1 MDWLSGQKQRS
12 AKPYN
17 RWFKSNI
24 HLGDCR
30 LMVGQMFVVHS
41 IRVRFSSVTP
51 YIAGRRVPNQSHKLR
66 FPVSTTGPATKYFR
80 FFLHIFF
87 YLKNFSYICHKIMVF
102 TTQRMSTIQSG
113 AWNHNPL
120 PKLQKTQEAVKNG
133 TKRVFH
139 HYLTGSLN
147 SVGQSSWFVI
157 SLSAVRIRQGA
168 QQGSIVV

>member
-1 MDWLSGQKQRS
+1 MYGGVEQLVACWAHNPK
-12 AKPYN
+12 
-17 RWFKSNI
+17 
-24 HLGDCR
+24 
-30 LMVGQMFVVHS
+30 VGG
-41 IRVRFSSVTP
+41 SSP
-51 YIAGRRVPNQSHKLR
+51 S
-66 FPVSTTGPATKYFR
+66 PAT
-80 FFLHIFF
+80 
-87 YLKNFSYICHKIMVF
+87 KIMVF

-113 AWNHNPL
+113 IWKHNPL

-168 QQGSIVV
+168 QNIGLISLCMDGSKHPIDYGVMAHGDRNWSSGLRFKSFLISNKWRLWCNPTVYEIWNGPVEAGIVIQVRRELL